1 MARRLA
7 ALIVLLLFAA
17 SLGACFPAPK
27 YIAASTGR
35 PGNIKFLYTQRGNK
49 QGVIKCDRAEDGTLS
64 NCRKI
69 KIVLEGEDPQ

>member
-1 MARRLA
+1 MKRRLA
-7 ALIVLLLFAA
+7 ALITLLLLTA

-49 QGVIKCDRAEDGTLS
+49 QGVIKCDRAEDGALS
-64 NCRKI
+64 NCRKLD
-69 KIVLEGEDPQ
+69 IVLEGEEPQ

>member
-1 MARRLA
+1 MRRTLG
-7 ALIVLLLFAA
+7 ALLVLLLLAT

-49 QGVIKCDRAEDGTLS
+49 QGVIKCDRADDGTLS
-64 NCRKI
+64 NCRKLE
-69 KIVLEGEDPQ
+69 IVLEGEEPR